1 MSEVIHAKF
10 FIFVFNRP
18 IYPQEEEEVED
29 NAIDDEA
36 ELDLNKVE
44 EEMAED
50 LDDEFG
56 EEESLLDL
64 DALKNKKTDVIG
76 KPENIMVS
84 NTTAAEWKLELEKVL
99 PQLKVTI
106 RTDNKVLRLIVPLWQ
121 LLTCFSFVTS
131 SGIIRQTVKHVLQVL
146 FRAYLSP
153 SPSLSLSLFL
163 SLLSLSLLFLSLLY
177 LSLSS
182 TMTVLWFRLCH

>member
-1 MSEVIHAKF
+1 MVYYTVISYLLTLTLS
-10 FIFVFNRP
+10 RP
-18 IYPQEEEEVED
+18 IYPEEEEEVED

-50 LDDEFG
+50 LDEEFG

-64 DALKNKKTDVIG
+64 DALKNKKTDVTS

-106 RTDNKVLRLIVPLWQ
+106 RTDNKV
-121 LLTCFSFVTS
+121 
-131 SGIIRQTVKHVLQVL
+131 TVCVCACNL
-146 FRAYLSP
+146 
-153 SPSLSLSLFL
+153 
-163 SLLSLSLLFLSLLY
+163 
-177 LSLSS
+177 
-182 TMTVLWFRLCH
+182 

>member
-1 MSEVIHAKF
+1 MVYYTVISYLLALTLS
-10 FIFVFNRP
+10 RP
-18 IYPQEEEEVED
+18 IYPEEEEEVED

-50 LDDEFG
+50 LDEEFG

-64 DALKNKKTDVIG
+64 DALKNKKTDVTS

-106 RTDNKVLRLIVPLWQ
+106 RTDNKVRLRNCVRACNLQFVTEVVFSMQTVISKSMQFLIV
-121 LLTCFSFVTS
+121 FV
-131 SGIIRQTVKHVLQVL
+131 L
-146 FRAYLSP
+146 
-153 SPSLSLSLFL
+153 
-163 SLLSLSLLFLSLLY
+163 
-177 LSLSS
+177 
-182 TMTVLWFRLCH
+182 